1 LFRKPKDETDVKAAD
16 GWFGR
21 IAGRLLNGSRLHVG
35 GRPHRFAEVEFYY
48 HGPHHLDPFTH
59 RDPVQLECGR
69 WYFHKTRGV
78 YRGGSF
84 KGIDLSF
91 GDGVAH
97 GGVLIRSLEKP
108 DGSLIDGPS
117 LLVDHLLDATGA
129 GDVASLDRAIN
140 RRLAWETG
148 NPLFLEWA
156 DLEPKEVYRMARVGL
171 TLKRSKPHSPAPHFL
186 MMPYRALN
194 EPRRISKG
202 KLHLVLALHAAGQ
215 SADAINA
222 SSGCPKATVRRYVE
236 DFEAGKQ
243 KPDFAPYFG
252 KELTPQDLCRLRGA
266 WQAKWGGT

>member
-1 LFRKPKDETDVKAAD
+1 MADWVGLFRKPKDETDVKAAD

-21 IAGRLLNGSRLHVG
+21 IAERLLNGSRLHVG

-140 RRLAWETG
+140 RRVAWEPG
-148 NPLFLEWA
+148 NPLYLE
-156 DLEPKEVYRMARVGL
+156 
-171 TLKRSKPHSPAPHFL
+171 
-186 MMPYRALN
+186 
-194 EPRRISKG
+194 
-202 KLHLVLALHAAGQ
+202 
-215 SADAINA
+215 
-222 SSGCPKATVRRYVE
+222 
-236 DFEAGKQ
+236 
-243 KPDFAPYFG
+243 
-252 KELTPQDLCRLRGA
+252 
-266 WQAKWGGT
+266 